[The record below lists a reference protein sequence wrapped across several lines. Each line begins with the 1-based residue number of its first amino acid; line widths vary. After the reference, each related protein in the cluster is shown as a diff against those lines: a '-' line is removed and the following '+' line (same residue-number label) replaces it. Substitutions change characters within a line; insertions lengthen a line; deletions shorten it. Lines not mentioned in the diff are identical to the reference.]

1 MLNQKI
7 KNILEI
13 SVVIIFFI
21 LFSYIIQTNLN
32 LIKSLMTNNFLGMII
47 YVIISIIAIVIAPV
61 SALPLM
67 PVASNLWN
75 PPIAAILSIIG
86 WTIGSLIAF
95 IISRKYG
102 INLIKRFIP
111 LNKIYKLEKIIPKE
125 NIFWSVVFLRIT
137 IPVDILSYALG
148 LFSKMKTREYLLAT
162 IIGITPFAF
171 IFAYLGKMPFQ
182 YQILALILALITIL
196 IGIISRKNKSQ
207 TL

>member
-1 MLNQKI
+1 
-7 KNILEI
+7 
-13 SVVIIFFI
+13 
-21 LFSYIIQTNLN
+21 
-32 LIKSLMTNNFLGMII
+32 MTNNFLGMII